1 MLKLWSLRKEIKGNM
16 EIKENLK
23 KYWFVCVI
31 ALVSI
36 VFVGVYAIQSYKNKP
51 YEVKSLTHDGKQVVA
66 KIGDSDYI
74 YYDDLYDNLYETY
87 GLSTSFRSF
96 YRDVI
101 RNAVK
106 TDDDMS
112 NYAANYV
119 AYVQSYGYNDSYDAQ
134 LKQAGYKG
142 IDELGTYV
150 IDMLKQ
156 EEITGNY
163 LLAHYDE
170 IVAPFASSN
179 NVRKVS
185 HILVKVADVTEVE
198 NEDGTK
204 TYVAN
209 PTEEETAKIDAVVAA
224 LNSGTSFE
232 EVAKQYSEDGS
243 ASIGGLLGIVG
254 EYNKSQYVEP
264 FSTTS
269 VELPV
274 GEVSEVITT
283 TYGYHILK
291 ADPIEK
297 EELCKDT
304 SFIAELTNT
313 DSTPILKAVME
324 QADLLGYEIVSEDL
338 KNEINNTLNGVTE
351 AN

>member
-1 MLKLWSLRKEIKGNM
+1 M

-23 KYWFVCVI
+23 KYWFVCVVA
-31 ALVSI
+31 ALSL
-36 VFVGVYAIQSYKNKP
+36 VFVIVYGIQSYKSKP

-74 YYDDLYDNLYETY
+74 YYDDLCADLYDTY

-106 TDDDMS
+106 TTDDMS
-112 NYAANYV
+112 SYAANYV
-119 AYVQSYGYNDSYDAQ
+119 AYVQSMGYTSNYDAQ

-142 IDELGTYV
+142 IDDLATYV

-163 LLAHYDE
+163 LIEHYDE
-170 IVAPFASSN
+170 IVAPFVKEN
-179 NVRKVS
+179 NARKVS

-209 PTEEETAKIDAVVAA
+209 PTDEETAKINAVVEA
-224 LNSGTSFE
+224 LKSGTSFE

-243 ASIGGLLGIVG
+243 AQVGGLLGIVG
-254 EYNKSQYVEP
+254 EYNKSNYVEP
-264 FSTTS
+264 FASVS
-269 VELPV
+269 VELGL

-283 TYGYHILK
+283 TYGYHIIKCEEALK
-291 ADPIEK
+291 D
-297 EELCKDT
+297 ELCKDT
-304 SFIAELTNT
+304 SFIAELTSS
-313 DSTPILKAVME
+313 DSSPILKAVME
-324 QADLLGYEIVSEDL
+324 QADLLGYEVVSEDL
-338 KNEINNTLNGVTE
+338 KNEIDQTLNANKE